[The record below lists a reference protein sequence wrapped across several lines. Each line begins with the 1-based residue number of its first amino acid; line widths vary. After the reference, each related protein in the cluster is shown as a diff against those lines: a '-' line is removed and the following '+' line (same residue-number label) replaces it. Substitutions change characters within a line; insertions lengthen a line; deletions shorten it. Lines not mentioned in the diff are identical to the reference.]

1 MHMWNYTY
9 ERSEKCAQK
18 LQELVQARAKD
29 PLMNVALKPW
39 KEPGQILISS
49 QLEVRNSRRNQ
60 EAKEIS

>member
-29 PLMNVALKPW
+29 PLMNFALKPW
-39 KEPGQILISS
+39 KEPGQILISI
-49 QLEVRNSRRNQ
+49 QVN
-60 EAKEIS
+60 